1 MEIVP
6 QLDALLRVLREHQGE
21 LRASGVQHAAIFGPV
36 ARHQA
41 TEASDVD
48 VLVDLGPE
56 ARVNI
61 FEFESIETQLS
72 VLLNRKVDLVS
83 RGGLKPG
90 RHDRIAAEAVAAF

>member
-21 LRASGVQHAAIFGPV
+21 LRASGVQHAAISG
-36 ARHQA
+36 
-41 TEASDVD
+41 S
-48 VLVDLGPE
+48 
-56 ARVNI
+56 
-61 FEFESIETQLS
+61 
-72 VLLNRKVDLVS
+72 VDLVS